1 MRQIWI
7 PKIGGPEVL
16 ELREAPDPVPAAGK
30 VRVRVKAIGVNFAD
44 TVARVGFYQDAPPI
58 PFVPGYEVSG
68 VIDAV
73 GPGGSA
79 ARIGERVVAMT
90 RFGGYSDV
98 VVVEAGAAVPLPAS
112 CSFSGGASL
121 PVNWMTAWHMLVN
134 LGNLKAGQRVLVQA
148 AAGGVGVAVLQI
160 CKQLGAEVIGTASKS
175 KHERLLQMGLTHAI
189 DYRHQDFEAEVM
201 RLTGGKGVHLA
212 LDAVGG
218 RSFQKSYRCLAPTG
232 RLMMFGA
239 SAATPGDQR
248 SLLSG
253 LKTILTMG
261 AFKPMQMLRAN
272 TGVFGINLGG
282 LWHEV
287 ELLSGYLAEV
297 LRGVD
302 SGIYQPVVDCEIPFE
317 QPARAHARLA
327 SRENFGKVVI
337 VV

>member
-7 PKIGGPEVL
+7 SRVGGPEVL
-16 ELREAPDPVPAAGK
+16 EIREAQDPVPAAGQ

-58 PFVPGYEVSG
+58 PFVPGYEVAG

-73 GPGGSA
+73 GEGVPA
-79 ARIGERVVAMT
+79 ARAGERVVAMT
-90 RFGGYSDV
+90 RFGGYADV
-98 VVVEAGAAVPLPAS
+98 VVVDGLAAVPLPAGL
-112 CSFSGGASL
+112 SFSGAASL

-148 AAGGVGVAVLQI
+148 AAGGVGVAALQI
-160 CKQLGAEVIGTASKS
+160 CKRIGAEVIGTASQG
-175 KHERLLQMGLTHAI
+175 KHQRLLQMGLTHVI
-189 DYRHQDFEAEVM
+189 DYRNQDFEAEVK
-201 RLTGGKGVHLA
+201 RLTGGEGVHIA

-218 RSFQKSYRCLAPTG
+218 ASFGKSYRCLAPTG

-239 SAATPGDQR
+239 SAATPGEQR

-261 AFKPMQMLRAN
+261 SFKPMQMLRAN

-282 LWHEV
+282 LWSQT
-287 ELLSGYLAEV
+287 ELLRGYLDEV
-297 LRGVD
+297 LKGVD
-302 SGIYQPVVDCEIPFE
+302 QGVYQPVIDSEIPFAE
-317 QPARAHARLA
+317 APKAHARLA
-327 SRENFGKVVI
+327 SRENFGKVLI